1 MSSAASEPGPWSPGD
16 VLGLGPAGR
25 PGAGCEHVEESG
37 AARAIRVMAGPDGIP
52 PATVD
57 RLLST
62 TWEVDPSSDRIG
74 VRLGGVPLDVPSPDI
89 TSRGMVT
96 GAIQLPPDGRPIVL
110 LCDHATVG
118 GYPVMATVV
127 SADLGVL
134 GQLRPGDPV
143 RFEPVDLVEAARA
156 RDARE
161 KSIRDAA
168 VGWYPVRTD

>member
-1 MSSAASEPGPWSPGD
+1 
-16 VLGLGPAGR
+16 VI
-25 PGAGCEHVEESG
+25 V
-37 AARAIRVMAGPDGIP
+37 GPDSFP
-52 PATVD
+52 AATVE
-57 RLLST
+57 LLVST
-62 TWEVDPSSDRIG
+62 TWEVDSSSDRIG
-74 VRLGGVPLDVPSPDI
+74 VRLRADAPLDVVATDS

-118 GYPVMATVV
+118 GYPVIATVV

-143 RFEPVDLVEAARA
+143 RFERVDLAEAARA
-156 RDARE
+156 RGRRE
-161 KSIRDAA
+161 QSVREAV